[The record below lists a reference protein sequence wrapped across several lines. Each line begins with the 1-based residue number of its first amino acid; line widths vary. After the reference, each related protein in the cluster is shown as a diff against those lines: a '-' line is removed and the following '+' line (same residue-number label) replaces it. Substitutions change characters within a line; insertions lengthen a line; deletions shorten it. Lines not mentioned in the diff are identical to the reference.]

1 MIHIRGLHKKFGDV
15 EVLKGINLDVA
26 PGEVVAVVGPS
37 GTGKST
43 LLRCMNYLEEPTA
56 GTIEIDGLLLTAGE
70 RNRKRIYAMRQKST
84 MIFQNFCLFQNKTVL
99 ENITLA
105 MEVVQKKD
113 KEQSRAEAREILHQI
128 GLLDK
133 QDAYPSALSGGQ
145 QQRVAIGRAMA
156 LKSKVML
163 FDEPTSALD
172 PCLVGEVLSLIQQ
185 ITLKHNTTMMIVTH
199 EMQFA
204 HDIADRILYLDG
216 GSIVESGTPDAFFTH
231 PQTEKAK
238 QFLQYY
244 ATKRYQKE

>member
-1 MIHIRGLHKKFGDV
+1 MIHVQGLRKEFGPNT
-15 EVLKGINLDVA
+15 VLDGIDLDVA

-43 LLRCMNYLEEPTA
+43 LLRCLNYLEAPTA
-56 GTIEIDGLLLTAGE
+56 GTIEIDGLALTAGQE
-70 RNRKRIYAMRQKST
+70 TRKQIYAMRQKST
-84 MIFQNFCLFQNKTVL
+84 MIFQNFCLFQNKNVL

-105 MEVVQKKD
+105 MEVVQHIP
-113 KEQSRAEAREILHQI
+113 KERAVDRAREILLQI

-133 QDAYPSALSGGQ
+133 QDSYPSTLSGGQ

-156 LKSKVML
+156 LHTKVML

-172 PCLVGEVLSLIQQ
+172 PCLVGEVLSVIQQ
-185 ITLKHNTTMMIVTH
+185 ISQEHNTTMLIVTH

-204 HDIADRILYLDG
+204 HDIANRILFLEG
-216 GSIVESGTPDAFFTH
+216 GSIVESGAPDEFFYS
-231 PQTEKAK
+231 PKTERAK

-244 ATKRYQKE
+244 SMKRYQ